1 MFIFMVLFDSI
12 DCAKPC
18 IYIYVLHNMNVD
30 YVTPVLLSN
39 RKILW
44 LKLLHIYLKYLFE
57 EYAQREKI

>member
-1 MFIFMVLFDSI
+1 MFIFMVFFDSI

-18 IYIYVLHNMNVD
+18 IYVIHKMNVD

-44 LKLLHIYLKYLFE
+44 LKLLHIHLKYLFE